1 MIIYGKQF
9 PKGTFVAQ
17 SNAPYTVTR
26 NLLIQQIDDLSVK
39 LATQIEEM
47 GFLALPVPSTDP
59 YEYWDAERRHGRGIL
74 SLKHAA
80 ELAGVGSIGK
90 NTLLINEKYGN
101 RLWLGGVITSMELE
115 PDPMTEKFCLPNC
128 HICIDACPQEA
139 LNEVTIEQSR
149 CREICFTCTEGGGWI
164 IACNRCRVECP
175 FAGL

>member
-115 PDPMTEKFCLPNC
+115 PDPMTEKF
-128 HICIDACPQEA
+128 
-139 LNEVTIEQSR
+139 
-149 CREICFTCTEGGGWI
+149 
-164 IACNRCRVECP
+164 
-175 FAGL
+175 